1 MKMTALI
8 LAVVATAYSLEPVSW
23 TLSLEL
29 EESNDCPSVVE
40 LDGNLYYDAFG
51 LSTVDFIER
60 LGAFPPGLTFKYT
73 IKDSLLYIVEAGIC
87 FKASS
92 SCHLDCRFPEDVGPI
107 RVPLKVIFPEATSDT
122 FWASYV
128 TADTD
133 IFWEKMSGFTLL
145 VQNGRVFRIYRHGKH
160 GEKLD
165 DDWEK
170 FTTECD
176 RRTRR
181 TKWNSQAPRYLELM
195 KRLKPYYGEKLW
207 KKLVE

>member
-1 MKMTALI
+1 MKMMALI
-8 LAVVATAYSLEPVSW
+8 LAVVAWDP
-23 TLSLEL
+23 SLEL
-29 EESNDCPSVVE
+29 EEPDDCPSVVE

-73 IKDSLLYIVEAGIC
+73 IKDSLLYIVEAGIG
-87 FKASS
+87 FESS
-92 SCHLDCRFPEDVGPI
+92 RSCYLDRRFPENVGPI

-133 IFWEKMSGFTLL
+133 IFWESSGFTLL
-145 VQNGRVFRIYRHGKH
+145 VQNGRIFRIYRRGKY

-165 DDWEK
+165 DDWKK
-170 FTTECD
+170 FTAEYD
-176 RRTRR
+176 RRKRR
-181 TKWNSQAPRYLELM
+181 IKWNSQDPRYLELM

-207 KKLVE
+207 EKLVK